1 MSIGIE
7 WKYCFCFI
15 ADCSLFGTVY
25 RYIVMLWLGAPFQK
39 KLVGK

>member
-25 RYIVMLWLGAPFQK
+25 RYIVMVMAWGSFSEK
-39 KLVGK
+39 TGW